1 MTSPISIR
9 AGLAQLL
16 LLSAVGCGGDSKR
29 ASDAGVADA
38 SQIDAASDTWD
49 IDQDGV
55 PELVAVDYIDVTALE
70 RISRFRSGEGH
81 DYADDYEDCR
91 SMKHYFQPKA
101 ELDWST
107 LVIQAPVSGT
117 VSRIEEEWAGT
128 QIEIQLASHPAFR
141 IILFHV
147 VLSAPLSL
155 GDEVSSGQPL
165 GHHVGN
171 QTFSDIAVAVTDQS
185 FRLRL
190 LSYFDLTTDDVFA
203 AYQARGVEL
212 RDELTITQEERDL
225 DPLVCD
231 GELFATPGEID
242 NWIELD

>member
-1 MTSPISIR
+1 MASPTAIWT
-9 AGLAQLL
+9 GLAQLL
-16 LLSAVGCGGDSKR
+16 VLSAVGCGGDSKP
-29 ASDAGVADA
+29 ASDAGTADA
-38 SQIDAASDTWD
+38 SELDAASDTWD
-49 IDQDGV
+49 IDRDDF
-55 PELVAVDYIDVTALE
+55 PALVAVDYIDVTALE
-70 RISRFRSGEGH
+70 RISRFRSGVGH
-81 DYADDYEDCR
+81 DYSDDYEDCR

-107 LVIQAPVSGT
+107 LAIHAPVSGT
-117 VSRIEEEWAGT
+117 VSQIEEEAEGT
-128 QIEIQLASHPAFR
+128 RVEIQVASHPAFR
-141 IILFHV
+141 IVLFHV

-155 GDEVSSGQPL
+155 GDEVSSGQQL

-185 FRLRL
+185 FQRRL

-203 AYQARGVEL
+203 AYQVRGVATRE
-212 RDELTITQEERDL
+212 ELTITQEERDL

-231 GELFATPGEID
+231 GELFATPGGLD

>member
-1 MTSPISIR
+1 MAIR

-16 LLSAVGCGGDSKR
+16 LLSAVGCGGNSHQS
-29 ASDAGVADA
+29 ADAGTADA
-38 SQIDAASDTWD
+38 SHFDAASDTWD

-55 PELVAVDYIDVTALE
+55 PALVAVNYFDVTALE

-81 DYADDYEDCR
+81 DYSDDYEDCR

-107 LVIQAPVSGT
+107 IAIQSPVSGT
-117 VSRIEEEWAGT
+117 VTRVEEEWAGT
-128 QIEIQLASHPAFR
+128 RVEIQLASHPAFR

-155 GDEVSSGQPL
+155 GDEVASGQLL

-185 FRLRL
+185 FQRRLV
-190 LSYFDLTTDDVFA
+190 SYFDLTTDDVFA
-203 AYQARGVEL
+203 AYQARGVAMRE
-212 RDELTITQEERDL
+212 ELTITKQERDL
-225 DPLVCD
+225 DPLDCD
-231 GELFATPGEID
+231 GEVFATPGVLD